1 VLLVVLSGLTG
12 ALLPTLLA
20 ALVLAALLL
29 LAALALPAFVLAAA
43 LMRLTD
49 LLILLLLVELERL
62 ARFFFVTIPTHVTLV
77 AMLTHCH
84 CPPMQ
89 LTAAGIGNRQQA
101 YQWSLASVLHLAGGR

>member
-1 VLLVVLSGLTG
+1 VLLVVLSGLSG

-20 ALVLAALLL
+20 ALVLDALL
-29 LAALALPAFVLAAA
+29 LAALALPAFVLTAA

-77 AMLTHCH
+77 AILTHCH

-89 LTAAGIGNRQQA
+89 LTNHAAN
-101 YQWSLASVLHLAGGR
+101 